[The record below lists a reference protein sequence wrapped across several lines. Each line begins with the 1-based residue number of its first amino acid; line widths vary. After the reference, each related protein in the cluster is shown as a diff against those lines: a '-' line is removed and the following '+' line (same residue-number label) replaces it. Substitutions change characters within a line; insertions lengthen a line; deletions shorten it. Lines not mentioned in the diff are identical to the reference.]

1 MAKQNTPKEE
11 APKPKEATGVGPRPS
26 DRPSPSAKKK

>member
-11 APKPKEATGVGPRPS
+11 APKPKEVKGVGARPN
-26 DRPSPSAKKK
+26 DRASKPKK

>member
-11 APKPKEATGVGPRPS
+11 APKPKDTTGVGARPN
-26 DRPSPSAKKK
+26 DRGSKPKK

>member
-11 APKPKEATGVGPRPS
+11 APKPKEEKLVGGRPN
-26 DRPSPSAKKK
+26 DRGKKDKK